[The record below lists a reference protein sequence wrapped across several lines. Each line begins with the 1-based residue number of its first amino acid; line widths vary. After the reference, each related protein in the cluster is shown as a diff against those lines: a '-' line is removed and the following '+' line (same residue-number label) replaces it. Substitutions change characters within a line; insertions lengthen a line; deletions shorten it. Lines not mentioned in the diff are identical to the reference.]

1 MEETDAVERPAVVDE
16 VIDVV
21 EDDVEP
27 PMDGWVS
34 VAAEEFL
41 EDLGMGMGVEEEVFI
56 TPIFNR
62 HQLLTGY
69 VGMPRR
75 SSDLPGG

>member
-1 MEETDAVERPAVVDE
+1 
-16 VIDVV
+16 
-21 EDDVEP
+21 
-27 PMDGWVS
+27 MDGWVS
-34 VAAEEFL
+34 VAAGEFL

-69 VGMPRR
+69 VGMPRGVALDGAGHAVDR
-75 SSDLPGG
+75 GGVDGDGV